1 MTKQLLSTLAL
12 ALVCTGLQGC
22 ATTDDTQTVVD
33 KDKDY
38 VTGSNIPRKDKSGVR
53 TMSKEEFD
61 RMQNRPGTPYDPGK
75 L

>member
-1 MTKQLLSTLAL
+1 MTKLFLSLLAVAL
-12 ALVCTGLQGC
+12 AAGIQGC
-22 ATTDDTQTVVD
+22 AAPGEPTTTVD

-38 VTGSNIPRKDKSGVR
+38 VTGSNIPRKDKAGVK

-61 RMQNRPGTPYDPGK
+61 RMQSRPGAPYDPAK